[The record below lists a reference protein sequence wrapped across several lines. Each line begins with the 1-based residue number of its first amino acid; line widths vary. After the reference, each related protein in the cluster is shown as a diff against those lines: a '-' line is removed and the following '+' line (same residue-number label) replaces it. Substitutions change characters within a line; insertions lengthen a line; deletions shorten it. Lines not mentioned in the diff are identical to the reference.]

1 MNNKYIQTAIE
12 ITEDIM
18 TIIILALIV
27 IGLAA
32 GISKSIIYLFG

>member
-1 MNNKYIQTAIE
+1 MKNKYIKTAID
-12 ITEDIM
+12 IAEDIM
-18 TIIILALIV
+18 TIIVLALIV

>member
-1 MNNKYIQTAIE
+1 MNNKYIKTAIE

-18 TIIILALIV
+18 TIVILALIV
-27 IGLAA
+27 LGLAA

>member
-1 MNNKYIQTAIE
+1 MNNKYIKTAID
-12 ITEDIM
+12 IAEDIM
-18 TIIILALIV
+18 TIIVLALIV